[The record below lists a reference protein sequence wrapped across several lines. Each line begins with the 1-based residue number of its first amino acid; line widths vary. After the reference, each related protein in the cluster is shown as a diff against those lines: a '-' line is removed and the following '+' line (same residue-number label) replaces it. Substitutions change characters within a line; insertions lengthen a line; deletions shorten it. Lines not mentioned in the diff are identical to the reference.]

1 MQCFRC
7 GEEHPEARLVGGLC
21 PDCFVLTE
29 KPFVL
34 DEHITVL
41 VCASCG
47 SVLRGKVWLNP
58 MEPEALVEHAL
69 SEHTA
74 VRDGVEVVRLTRE
87 KVRGDDRSFDLLVH
101 ADLAVRGTAFA
112 RDFPTHIKVRTS
124 LCDVCSRR
132 AGSYFEAIVQVR
144 AFEGPLDPAHRERIR
159 SEVEEGVAR
168 LAESERDLFLTKI
181 EEIHGGLDFYVSS
194 TSAAQRIASGLR
206 DALGATLLR
215 SGKIAGVKDGSELQ
229 RVTLSVRLPRFIRKD
244 ILVAGERVFLV
255 HKVHA
260 KSLVVTDL
268 DTGVQENKGEDW
280 VKRAAAPGAEAS
292 RGDAVI
298 VSVGHEEL
306 QLLDPVSFA
315 TITVRNWAR
324 HEPGEEK
331 VPIVRFR
338 GRLYLAG

>member
-7 GEEHPEARLVGGLC
+7 GKEHPEAHLIDGLC
-21 PDCFVLTE
+21 PDCFVETE

-58 MEPEALVEHAL
+58 MEPEALIDHAL
-69 SEHTA
+69 GEHTA
-74 VRDGVEVVRLTRE
+74 VRHGVEVVGLTRE
-87 KVRGDDRSFDLLVH
+87 KVRGDDRSFDLNVH
-101 ADLAVRGTAFA
+101 AQMAVRGATFKRAF
-112 RDFPTHIKVRTS
+112 PVHIKVRTS

-144 AFEGPLDPAHRERIR
+144 AFEGPLDPAHRARIR
-159 SEVEEGVAR
+159 SQVEEGVAA
-168 LAESERDLFLTKI
+168 LAKAERELFLTKI

-206 DALGATLLR
+206 DELGATLLR
-215 SGKIAGVKDGSELQ
+215 SGKIAGVRDGSELQ
-229 RVTLSVRLPRFIRKD
+229 RVTLSVRLPRFIRND
-244 ILVAGERVFLV
+244 ILVAGERVFVV

-268 DTGVQENKGEDW
+268 ETGLQENKGDDW
-280 VKRAAAPGAEAS
+280 VKRASAPGSEAS
-292 RGDAVI
+292 RADAVV
-298 VSVGHEEL
+298 VSMGHDEL
-306 QLLDPVSFA
+306 QVLDPTSYA
-315 TITVRNWAR
+315 TVTVRNWAR